1 MKKDYKQ
8 YFIDIL
14 DSINKIDKFLSGFT
28 YESFKND
35 DKTQYAVV
43 RALEIIGE
51 ASKKMPLD
59 IRQLYTDVPWREMTG
74 MRDILI
80 HDYFVV
86 DTEVVWKTASID
98 LPPLRIKLHN
108 IINNYS

>member
-14 DSINKIDKFLSGFT
+14 DSINKIDKFLSG

-51 ASKKMPLD
+51 ASKKIPLD
-59 IRQLYTDVPWREMTG
+59 IRQLFTDVPWREMTG

-80 HDYFVV
+80 HDYFGV
-86 DTEVVWKTASID
+86 DTEVVWKTTSVD
-98 LPPLRIKLHN
+98 LPPLRIKLQN

>member
-51 ASKKMPLD
+51 ASKKIPLD
-59 IRQLYTDVPWREMTG
+59 IRQLYADVPWREMTG

-80 HDYFVV
+80 HDYFGV
-86 DTEVVWKTASID
+86 DTEVVWKTASAD
-98 LPPLRIKLHN
+98 LPPLRIKLQN